1 MGAWNLIPG
10 DFGGDQLMA
19 PTGSS
24 GLTECWC
31 GLSFDSAFPCLGTQ
45 SRHFFFSVSDMVFFV
60 TTPWRLGE
68 GQIRLVLGRLDGLKL
83 RHHGWCLLP
92 VGGGGK
98 RAGRSLCL

>member
-1 MGAWNLIPG
+1 
-10 DFGGDQLMA
+10 MA

-31 GLSFDSAFPCLGTQ
+31 GLSFVSAFPCLGTQ
-45 SRHFFFSVSDMVFFV
+45 SKLFFFFSVSYMGFFV
-60 TTPWRLGE
+60 TTTWRLGE

-83 RHHGWCLLP
+83 HHHGWCLLP

-98 RAGRSLCL
+98 GTGRSLCL